1 MYAVCVSDAGR
12 LEKTP
17 TIVVTKFD
25 PKIGIHIA
33 KALQLQRDVQRRMH
47 EQMEIQRNLQSQIE
61 EQGRQLKQMLD
72 HQLKTRNI
80 NLASIR
86 NN

>member
-1 MYAVCVSDAGR
+1 MLIFR
-12 LEKTP
+12 
-17 TIVVTKFD
+17 
-25 PKIGIHIA
+25 GIHIA

-47 EQMEIQRNLQSQIE
+47 EQMKVCIQRNLRSQIE

-72 HQLKTRNI
+72 HQLKTGNT
-80 NLASIR
+80 NPASIR